1 MCLIYKKCKR
11 GRRRQEEDEVMRM
24 CEGEI
29 AKSRSGGSGDS
40 SMLVLVFS
48 PDREVAHSPMI
59 VLVMIVIVT
68 VVVIIVVMSFT

>member
-1 MCLIYKKCKR
+1 
-11 GRRRQEEDEVMRM
+11 MRM

-48 PDREVAHSPMI
+48 PDRGKAHISMI

-68 VVVIIVVMSFT
+68 VVVIIVMLIVHLRETRRIAQ